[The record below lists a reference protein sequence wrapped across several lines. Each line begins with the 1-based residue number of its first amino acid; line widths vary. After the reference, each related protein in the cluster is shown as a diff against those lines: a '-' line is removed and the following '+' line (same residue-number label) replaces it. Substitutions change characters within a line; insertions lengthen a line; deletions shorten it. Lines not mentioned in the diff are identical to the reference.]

1 MGVKVTQHDLFGEAQ
16 TPDAG
21 HVRKPPGQARHTWF
35 FALRP
40 SASDARRI
48 HALAG
53 DLLAYHGVPGKR
65 LDSDRLHITLA
76 LVGHDVD
83 ASVVDAAC
91 RAADSVSLPGFD
103 VRFDA
108 AMTFSAPAG
117 PLVLLGGEGL
127 GEVRKLR
134 TTLGCALADQ
144 GFKLPRAYEPHMT
157 LCYDARHR
165 LAKTPIE
172 PIGFRA
178 EEFAL
183 VKSHVGLSRHEVLRT
198 WPLTGGATLND

>member
-16 TPDAG
+16 TTSAR
-21 HVRKPPGQARHTWF
+21 HVRKPSGQARHTWF

-40 SASDARRI
+40 SVDDARRI

-53 DLLAYHGVPGKR
+53 ELLAFHGVPGKR
-65 LDSDRLHITLA
+65 LDPDRLHITLA
-76 LVGHDVD
+76 LVGQDVE
-83 ASVVDAAC
+83 ASIVDAAC
-91 RAADSVSLPGFD
+91 GAVDMVSLPGFD

-127 GEVRKLR
+127 DEVRKLR
-134 TTLGCALADQ
+134 TSLGCALADQ
-144 GFKLPRAYEPHMT
+144 GFKPPRAYEPHMT

-165 LAKTPIE
+165 LAKTPVE
-172 PIGFRA
+172 PIRFRVD
-178 EEFAL
+178 EFAL

-198 WPLTGGATLND
+198 WQLTG